1 MFIRKNKNRNKSI
14 SVQIISKDGG
24 KYKVVKTLGTGKT
37 EQEIEFL
44 YQKARQYLQ
53 ELQGEITLFVN
64 RDDAL
69 IESYLSTIKNG
80 QIQVIGPELIFG
92 RIYDAIGFG
101 QVKEELFRHLVITR
115 LYHPGSKLK

>member
-1 MFIRKNKNRNKSI
+1 
-14 SVQIISKDGG
+14 
-24 KYKVVKTLGTGKT
+24 T

-101 QVKEELFRHLVITR
+101 QVKEELFRHLV
-115 LYHPGSKLK
+115 